1 MNWKAASDKGALNNS
16 NVMNDVDLLAALGAR
31 ADLHNRC
38 LYSGASKRA
47 ALQICNFFN
56 PVALFESVP
65 GELVL

>member
-47 ALQICNFFN
+47 ALQICNF
-56 PVALFESVP
+56 SIR
-65 GELVL
+65 